1 MLNIIENAD
10 LKNFC
15 TFRIGGHAKYF
26 VMPKNVDELAE
37 AIQFAKSNN
46 LSILAVGGGSN
57 LLFPDQDLEALVIR
71 VAIQGIEQLDET
83 HIKVGSGTNWV
94 QLLKYC
100 EQNQL
105 YGLEAFSGLPGLVG
119 GAVYGNAGAH
129 GVEMKDVITEIEVL
143 DIKTSQIQTISPAQY
158 QGEYRHSMFKDN
170 KHLIIL
176 NCTFKLSKNQND
188 NTGNPQDFSDFR
200 KQNQP
205 QGLTTGSFFKNPLND
220 HAGKL
225 IEEVGLKGYQIGD
238 ITTSDKHANFFLNLG
253 NGTAD
258 QVEELKNHII
268 QEVQNQKQ
276 VTLEPEVQII
286 DVNQLPRA

>member
-1 MLNIIENAD
+1 MLNIKENLD

-15 TFRIGGHAKYF
+15 TFRIGGQAKYF
-26 VMPKNVDELAE
+26 AMPKSVDELKE
-37 AIQFAKSNN
+37 AIQLAKDKS
-46 LSILAVGGGSN
+46 LPVLAVGGGSN
-57 LLFPDQDLEALVIR
+57 LLFPDQDLDALVIR

-83 HIKVGSGTNWV
+83 HIKVGAGTNWV

-105 YGLEAFSGLPGLVG
+105 YGLEAFSGLPGLIG

-129 GVEMKDVITEIEVL
+129 DVEMKDVITEIEAL
-143 DIKTSQIQTISPAQY
+143 NINTMQIETVSPAQY
-158 QGEYRHSMFKDN
+158 LAEYRHSSFKHN

-176 NCTFKLSKNQND
+176 NCTIQLSKDQSH
-188 NTGNPQDFSDFR
+188 NTGSPEDFSNFR

-205 QGLTTGSFFKNPLND
+205 QGLTTGSFFKNPPNNF
-220 HAGKL
+220 AGKL

-253 NGTAD
+253 HGTAA

-268 QEVQNQKQ
+268 QEVKNQKQ
-276 VTLEPEVQII
+276 VQLEPEVQII
-286 DVNQLPRA
+286 DINQLPRA